1 VSRSGLIAL
10 IIIAVL
16 TVAGGVYWYLEF
28 VPLSD
33 LDSKK
38 TTEVVQQPEVDTTVA
53 AAPPA
58 PVVVEA
64 REESHIEPLLPSEP
78 IAAEAII
85 PAMEEAEPI
94 LEEGQLDE
102 AIGDE
107 VEVTIIPFSELEELF
122 GSEYFALSE
131 PLPVDLSVF
140 GPQTEQGE
148 DADYAGD
155 LAESVDIVE
164 VEDVE
169 AEEGVP
175 FVAEEETV
183 DNEEVEITAVTP
195 IEREE
200 EVEITAAAPVER
212 EEETEVAA
220 VAPVEKEPKAVST
233 ELGRGASIPTA
244 RAQVEPKESNW
255 LVGAKV
261 SILHLDLPSLDS
273 AGFGFEVDFMRRQND
288 LFSWGGTVAV
298 NNDADAWQLDLLA
311 SARWTPAVNAKLNF
325 PLTISLGPSVH
336 VSPNAGFA
344 VAAQASAGIS
354 YALIRDLSFF
364 YEAGVAARY
373 VVGSGFAV
381 GLKPIKVGF
390 AYSF

>member
-1 VSRSGLIAL
+1 MSRSGLIAL

-38 TTEVVQQPEVDTTVA
+38 TTEVVQQPEVETTVA
-53 AAPPA
+53 SAPPA

-78 IAAEAII
+78 IAAEVVV

-94 LEEGQLDE
+94 LEEGQLEE

-140 GPQTEQGE
+140 GSQTEQGE

-169 AEEGVP
+169 AEEDEPAAVIP

-183 DNEEVEITAVTP
+183 DNEEVEITAVAP

-200 EVEITAAAPVER
+200 EAEITA
-212 EEETEVAA
+212 
-220 VAPVEKEPKAVST
+220 VAPIETEPKAVPT
-233 ELGRGASIPTA
+233 ELGRSESVPTV

-255 LVGAKV
+255 LVGAKI
-261 SILHLDLPSLDS
+261 SILHLDLPSFDS

-336 VSPNAGFA
+336 VAPNAGFA
-344 VAAQASAGIS
+344 VAAQASVGIS
-354 YALIRDLSFF
+354 YSLIRDLSFF

-381 GLKPIKVGF
+381 GLKPLKVGF

>member
-1 VSRSGLIAL
+1 MSRSGLIAL

-38 TTEVVQQPEVDTTVA
+38 TTEVVQQPEVETTVA
-53 AAPPA
+53 SAPPA

-78 IAAEAII
+78 IAAEVVV

-94 LEEGQLDE
+94 LEESQLEE

-140 GPQTEQGE
+140 GSQTEQGE

-169 AEEGVP
+169 AEEDEPAAVIP

-183 DNEEVEITAVTP
+183 DNEEVEVA
-195 IEREE
+195 
-200 EVEITAAAPVER
+200 AAAPVER

-261 SILHLDLPSLDS
+261 SILHLDLPSFDS

-298 NNDADAWQLDLLA
+298 NNDADTWQLDLLA

-354 YALIRDLSFF
+354 YSLIRDLSFF

-381 GLKPIKVGF
+381 GLKPLKVGF